1 MSVTAGTTAIGAS
14 GTPDTQ
20 DMSDTLV
27 AQRDALAAL
36 IVATLS
42 LEMVPGDIDPDAP
55 LFGDGLGLDSIDALE
70 IALAVSRAYGFELR
84 SDNANNQ
91 QIFHSLDSLARYV
104 AAHRKI

>member
-1 MSVTAGTTAIGAS
+1 MGVTAGTTAIGAS